1 MYKNIPVQRKSP
13 PSPLS
18 LSLSL
23 PHAQSTPIS
32 EEVVLLMAD
41 ILAVLA
47 SSENGRHHLLFGE
60 ENNHSDE

>member
-1 MYKNIPVQRKSP
+1 MF
-13 PSPLS
+13 

-23 PHAQSTPIS
+23 PPSLPQYASMS

-47 SSENGRHHLLFGE
+47 SSENGRKHLLFGE
-60 ENNHSDE
+60 KNSHCDE

>member
-1 MYKNIPVQRKSP
+1 MVKYWETSY
-13 PSPLS
+13 LS
-18 LSLSL
+18 FSLSL
-23 PHAQSTPIS
+23 PQSVSMS

-60 ENNHSDE
+60 KNNHSDE